1 MHYDEIEQAIVDAYG
16 AGDMARARAG
26 MAQLLAEQLEELVP
40 ATESE
45 AKERESFDGSL
56 NFDTDDL
63 FLQFITSRKEAEQA
77 VFGLGMLQGD
87 LLPLIKYALN
97 EQRSPRETI
106 RLAFLAAD
114 LLKWLHQ
121 PSGQAA
127 LLGWAGVLKRRSY
140 LTVDLEPE
148 EAASEAMISLLNGL
162 PASLSCMVQTVNR
175 KYLDAIRKRKREL
188 KFEVAVDDDLD
199 DEGGKKPV
207 LIENMTSKR
216 VPNATLFSKIRKKT
230 LLDLLGNVAEQIPG
244 MKIKMPG
251 KSNFITLGKRHQ
263 QVFEMWLS
271 LEPAVR
277 IDAEM
282 TVQEMCLTIGCTD
295 KTLKEDFR
303 RLQVA
308 LSQRDEYPEI
318 LELMMPIRY
327 RGLVPADYRERFDR
341 LIQNE
346 RAAFQKLVKAW
357 REELFATEA
366 SHFDQAEWSD
376 LDCNLSR
383 KNKK

>member
-16 AGDMARARAG
+16 AGNMARARAG

-207 LIENMTSKR
+207 LIENMNSKR

-327 RGLVPADYRERFDR
+327 RGLVPPDYRERFDR

>member
-327 RGLVPADYRERFDR
+327 RGLVPPDYRERFDR